1 MMMRL
6 VFEAKVARSG
16 DRFVISIPKRLNE
29 KASKLHKKEVIV
41 IVEEPD

>member
-6 VFEAKVARSG
+6 VFEAKVAKSG

-29 KASKLHKKEVIV
+29 KASKLHKKEAIV

>member
-1 MMMRL
+1 MARL
-6 VFEAKVARSG
+6 VFKSRVVKSG

-29 KASKLHKKEVIV
+29 KASKLHMKEVIV